1 METKRKIAELVVV
14 AEELNNVCGCDPAIK
29 IPKKSKTGKFSVK
42 QKETLIAEII
52 EGSECI
58 ELDVDN
64 FTEETTLILQEMEC
78 WPGDEKAEEPE
89 KDEKAEE
96 PEKDETLE
104 DKLKKSRKMVDL
116 QVLLEE
122 YPAEFKKAKN
132 AIAAANNPIK
142 LKKAMGDALGIVPTE
157 KSANNK
163 PKVTKGP
170 GVISTIVECISSA
183 GKKGVDKADILD
195 ILVETFPERKADAMK
210 KTINVQ
216 VPNRIS
222 KERFEVSTTKDG
234 KYFKA

>member
-89 KDEKAEE
+89 KDE
-96 PEKDETLE
+96 TLE

-142 LKKAMGDALGIVPTE
+142 LKKAMRDALGIVPTE
-157 KSANNK
+157 KSASNK